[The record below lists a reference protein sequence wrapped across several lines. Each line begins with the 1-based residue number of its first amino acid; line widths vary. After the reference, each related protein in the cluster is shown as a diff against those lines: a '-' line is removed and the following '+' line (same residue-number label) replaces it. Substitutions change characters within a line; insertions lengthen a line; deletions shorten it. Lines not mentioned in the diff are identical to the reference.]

1 MWNYSSGKLIFLCK
15 RGLIWGDNRQTILD
29 KTDVVANFVNQWKPL
44 LSTPP
49 KKFEPGK
56 WLLSVHPPFSVPPA
70 ISVEAAASQ
79 ESPGLMLCSYSFSR
93 LYPLRIYLTCARRPS
108 LTHKENLQTL
118 SSTEVSVFLCY
129 VWAVWGS
136 DGRRGC
142 HTAFWE
148 LNKFLFSVQNACMH
162 VDS

>member
-93 LYPLRIYLTCARRPS
+93 LYPLRIYLTCDPPW
-108 LTHKENLQTL
+108 LTRKICKHFLLLKSQFSCVMCGRYGGRMGEGVVTQLFEN
-118 SSTEVSVFLCY
+118 
-129 VWAVWGS
+129 
-136 DGRRGC
+136 
-142 HTAFWE
+142 
-148 LNKFLFSVQNACMH
+148 
-162 VDS
+162 